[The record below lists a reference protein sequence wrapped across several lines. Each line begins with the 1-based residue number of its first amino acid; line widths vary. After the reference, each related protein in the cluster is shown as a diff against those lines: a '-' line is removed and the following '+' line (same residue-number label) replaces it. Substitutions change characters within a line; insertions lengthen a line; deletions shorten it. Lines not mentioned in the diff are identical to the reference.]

1 MSSRSSDSEPAYLGK
16 ITVTAFSIVN
26 IVAGEVNH
34 PLCLLWRGQDLL
46 HGAQIVVVIVVV
58 RIQGFSVLR
67 EVGRVSGREWLADG
81 RLKADD
87 LTTSSTAAT
96 PGRKKSPSV
105 NVPEWSL
112 YPKFEGHSD
121 KLLDNLTSDAL
132 HASTDCSR
140 SPLTELEPAP
150 KDSETPVT
158 ERLESFFF
166 GDSGDVSSRS
176 WSNVVRGGWFRRRR

>member
-1 MSSRSSDSEPAYLGK
+1 
-16 ITVTAFSIVN
+16 
-26 IVAGEVNH
+26 
-34 PLCLLWRGQDLL
+34 
-46 HGAQIVVVIVVV
+46 
-58 RIQGFSVLR
+58 
-67 EVGRVSGREWLADG
+67 
-81 RLKADD
+81 
-87 LTTSSTAAT
+87 
-96 PGRKKSPSV
+96 
-105 NVPEWSL
+105 L

-166 GDSGDVSSRS
+166 LEIPETSVVVLEVMWYEEDDSGDDGNTPSHLC
-176 WSNVVRGGWFRRRR
+176 